1 MFISAQAGHCWI
13 TTMSAVGL
21 PPIRPGQG
29 DVMHPEALH
38 ARATDASE
46 RDDVAAAALTV
57 VRRAC
62 VEGVPV
68 TRELF
73 AREVSVALET
83 TAPEAM
89 ARVDAVAQRL
99 GVSSLD

>member
-1 MFISAQAGHCWI
+1 
-13 TTMSAVGL
+13 VGAS
-21 PPIRPGQG
+21 PDHGR
-29 DVMHPEALH
+29 DEAEMHPEALH
-38 ARATDASE
+38 ARKPDEFE
-46 RDDVAAAALTV
+46 RDCVAAAALTV

-68 TRELF
+68 SRELF
-73 AREVSVALET
+73 AQEVSVALET
-83 TAPEAM
+83 PVPDAM